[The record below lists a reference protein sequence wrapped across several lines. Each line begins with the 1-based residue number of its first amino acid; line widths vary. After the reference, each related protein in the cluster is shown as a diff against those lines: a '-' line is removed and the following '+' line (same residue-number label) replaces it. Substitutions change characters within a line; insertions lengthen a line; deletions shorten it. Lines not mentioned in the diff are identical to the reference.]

1 MWVLPGRAT
10 GQQTLDVH
18 LPPAP
23 EGGGEPRGRK
33 WEVQRVPS
41 VGRAFRSD
49 CLLQEAWALRMSR
62 GKAFFF
68 FFFQELGLWTVERLL
83 C

>member
-23 EGGGEPRGRK
+23 EGGGGATWAEVGGAACAQCGTGIQKRLPPPGSLGSQN
-33 WEVQRVPS
+33 VQRK
-41 VGRAFRSD
+41 GH
-49 CLLQEAWALRMSR
+49 
-62 GKAFFF
+62 FFF
-68 FFFQELGLWTVERLL
+68 LFSRTWSVDS
-83 C
+83 